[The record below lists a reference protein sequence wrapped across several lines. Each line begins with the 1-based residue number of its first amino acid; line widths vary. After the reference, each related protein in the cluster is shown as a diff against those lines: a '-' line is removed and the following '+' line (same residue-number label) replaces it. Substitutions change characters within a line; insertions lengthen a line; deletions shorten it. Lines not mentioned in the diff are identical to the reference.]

1 VRPVGRN
8 EAALRFFHGA
18 GFDVLGR
25 FELQLELGPERIE
38 RKPGPA
44 LAQRRFRV

>member
-1 VRPVGRN
+1 VRPVARN

-25 FELQLELGPERIE
+25 VELQLELRPERIDH
-38 RKPGPA
+38 RPGPA
-44 LAQRRFRV
+44 LAGRRFRV